1 MRRHSAHVDANVLA
15 ELSAGLISG
24 RRATRIH
31 VHLAGCQRCA
41 SVSAGLSGVP
51 VLLASVPP
59 SPMPEAVTT
68 RLSAVIAAEAAARS
82 AAAAA
87 APEQLTRGH
96 TLQPAGTAGGGP
108 PRRRWPG
115 WTSPVASRAFA
126 TAAAVCLVA
135 AGGYAAVQL
144 TSSGSPG
151 PSVSAGAATRTRIGT
166 AVGPYHVGASR
177 GGSQLHGPAV
187 VPAQPAFSVVTS
199 GIDYK
204 WSTLSAQIESEL
216 SKLSRVGPDTQ
227 AGKAIRH
234 TPTAQQN
241 ACALE
246 VTSGVTPT
254 LVDVARYQGHPATIV
269 ALKQKGDPYAQ
280 AWVVGPKCSGTQS
293 DQLTHVW
300 LYASGG

>member
-31 VHLAGCQRCA
+31 AHLVGCQRCA
-41 SVSAGLSGVP
+41 SVSAGLSGVR

-59 SPMPEAVTT
+59 SPMPEAVTA
-68 RLSAVIAAEAAARS
+68 RLGAAIAAEAAARS

-87 APEQLTRGH
+87 PEQLTRGH
-96 TLQPAGTAGGGP
+96 TPQPAGTAGDGP

-115 WTSPVASRAFA
+115 WTSPAAARAFA

-135 AGGYAAVQL
+135 AGGYSAVQL
-144 TSSGSPG
+144 TSPGSSG
-151 PSVSAGAATRTRIGT
+151 PSVSAGPATRTRIGT
-166 AVGPYHVGASR
+166 AAGPYHVGASR
-177 GGSQLHGPAV
+177 GGGQ
-187 VPAQPAFSVVTS
+187 VPAQPAFSVVIS
-199 GIDYK
+199 GIDYNR
-204 WSTLSAQIESEL
+204 STLSAQIESEL

-227 AGKAIRH
+227 AGKAIRR
-234 TPTAQQN
+234 TPTAQQD

-254 LVDVARYQGHPATIV
+254 LVDAARYQGHPATII
-269 ALKQKGDPYAQ
+269 ALTQKGNPYAQ

-300 LYASGG
+300 LYASGR

>member
-31 VHLAGCQRCA
+31 AHLAGCQRCA
-41 SVSAGLSGVP
+41 SVTAGLSGVR

-59 SPMPEAVTT
+59 SPMPEAVTA
-68 RLSAVIAAEAAARS
+68 RLSAAIVAEAAARS

-87 APEQLTRGH
+87 PEQLTHGH
-96 TLQPAGTAGGGP
+96 TPQPAGTAGGAP

-115 WTSPVASRAFA
+115 WTSPVAARAFA

-144 TSSGSPG
+144 TSSGSSG
-151 PSVSAGAATRTRIGT
+151 PSVSAGPATTTRAGT
-166 AVGPYHVGASR
+166 AVGPYHVGTSR
-177 GGSQLHGPAV
+177 GGSQV
-187 VPAQPAFSVVTS
+187 QDPAQPAFSVVTS

-204 WSTLSAQIESEL
+204 RSTLSAQIESEL

-234 TPTAQQN
+234 IPTAQQD

-254 LVDVARYQGHPATIV
+254 LVDAARYQGHPATIV
-269 ALKQKGDPYAQ
+269 ALKQKGNPYAQ
-280 AWVVGPKCSGTQS
+280 AWVVGPKCAGAQS

>member
-31 VHLAGCQRCA
+31 AHLAGCQRCA
-41 SVSAGLSGVP
+41 SVSAGLSGVR

-59 SPMPEAVTT
+59 SPMPEVVTA
-68 RLSAVIAAEAAARS
+68 RLNAAIAAEAAARS

-87 APEQLTRGH
+87 PEQLTRGH
-96 TLQPAGTAGGGP
+96 TPQPGGTAGGGP
-108 PRRRWPG
+108 PQRRWPG
-115 WTSPVASRAFA
+115 WTSPVAARAFA
-126 TAAAVCLVA
+126 TAAAVCLIA

-144 TSSGSPG
+144 TSSGSSG
-151 PSVSAGAATRTRIGT
+151 PSVSAGPATRTRAGT

-177 GGSQLHGPAV
+177 EGSQVQDPPQLS
-187 VPAQPAFSVVTS
+187 FSVVTS

-227 AGKAIRH
+227 AGKAIRR
-234 TPTAQQN
+234 TPTAEQD

-254 LVDVARYQGHPATIV
+254 LVDAARYQGHPATIV
-269 ALKQKGDPYAQ
+269 ALKQQGDPYAQ
-280 AWVVGPKCSGTQS
+280 AWVVGPKCSGAQS

>member
-1 MRRHSAHVDANVLA
+1 MRRHSAHVDSNVLA

-31 VHLAGCQRCA
+31 AHLAGCQRCA
-41 SVSAGLSGVP
+41 SVSAGLSGVR

-59 SPMPEAVTT
+59 SPMPAAVTAE
-68 RLSAVIAAEAAARS
+68 LSAAIAAEAAARS
-82 AAAAA
+82 AAAD

-96 TLQPAGTAGGGP
+96 TRQPAGTAGGGP

-115 WTSPVASRAFA
+115 WTSPVAARAFA
-126 TAAAVCLVA
+126 TAAAVGLVA

-144 TSSGSPG
+144 TSSGSSG
-151 PSVSAGAATRTRIGT
+151 PSVSAGAATRTRAGT

-177 GGSQLHGPAV
+177 GGSEVEGPA
-187 VPAQPAFSVVTS
+187 QRTFGVVTS
-199 GIDYK
+199 GIDYNQ
-204 WSTLSAQIESEL
+204 STLSTQIESEL

-234 TPTAQQN
+234 TPTAQQD

-254 LVDVARYQGHPATIV
+254 LVDAARYQGHPATIV
-269 ALKQKGDPYAQ
+269 ALKQKGNPYAQ
-280 AWVVGPKCSGTQS
+280 AWVVGPECSAAQS

>member
-31 VHLAGCQRCA
+31 AHLAGCQRCA
-41 SVSAGLSGVP
+41 SVGAGLAGVR

-59 SPMPEAVTT
+59 SPMPEAVTA
-68 RLSAVIAAEAAARS
+68 RLSAAIAAEAAARS
-82 AAAAA
+82 AASA

-96 TLQPAGTAGGGP
+96 PPQPAGTAGGGP

-115 WTSPVASRAFA
+115 WTSPVAVRAFA

-135 AGGYAAVQL
+135 AGGYATVRL
-144 TSSGSPG
+144 TSSGSSG
-151 PSVSAGAATRTRIGT
+151 PSVSAGPATRTRAGT

-177 GGSQLHGPAV
+177 REGSQVQGP
-187 VPAQPAFSVVTS
+187 PQPAFSVVTS

-204 WSTLSAQIESEL
+204 RSTLSAQIESEL

-234 TPTAQQN
+234 TPTAQQD

-254 LVDVARYQGHPATIV
+254 LVDGARYQGHPAIVV
-269 ALKQKGDPYAQ
+269 ALKQQGNPYAQ
-280 AWVVGPKCSGTQS
+280 AWVVGPKCSGAQS

>member
-1 MRRHSAHVDANVLA
+1 MRRHSAHVNANGLA

-31 VHLAGCQRCA
+31 AHLAGCQRCA
-41 SVSAGLSGVP
+41 SVSAGLSGVR
-51 VLLASVPP
+51 VLLGSVPP
-59 SPMPEAVTT
+59 SPMPEAVTA
-68 RLSAVIAAEAAARS
+68 RLSAAIAAEAAARS

-87 APEQLTRGH
+87 PEQLTHGQAP
-96 TLQPAGTAGGGP
+96 QPAGTAGGGL
-108 PRRRWPG
+108 PRRRSPG
-115 WTSPVASRAFA
+115 WTSPVAARTFA

-144 TSSGSPG
+144 TSSGGSG
-151 PSVSAGAATRTRIGT
+151 PSVAAGPATTTRVGT

-177 GGSQLHGPAV
+177 GGNQVQGPARS
-187 VPAQPAFSVVTS
+187 AFSVVTS
-199 GIDYK
+199 GIDYQR
-204 WSTLSAQIESEL
+204 STLSAQIESEL
-216 SKLSRVGPDTQ
+216 SKLSRADPDTQ

-234 TPTAQQN
+234 TPTAQQD

-254 LVDVARYQGHPATIV
+254 LVDAARYQGRPATIV
-269 ALKQKGDPYAQ
+269 ALKQKGNPYAQ
-280 AWVVGPKCSGTQS
+280 AWVVGPKCSGAQS

>member
-1 MRRHSAHVDANVLA
+1 MRRHSAHVDANGLA
-15 ELSAGLISG
+15 ELRAGLISG

-31 VHLAGCQRCA
+31 AHLAGCQRCA
-41 SVSAGLSGVP
+41 SVGAGLSGVR

-59 SPMPEAVTT
+59 SPMPAAVTA
-68 RLSAVIAAEAAARS
+68 RLSAAIAAEAAARS
-82 AAAAA
+82 APVA

-96 TLQPAGTAGGGP
+96 TPQPAGTASGGP

-115 WTSPVASRAFA
+115 WTSPVPARAFA

-144 TSSGSPG
+144 TSSGSSG
-151 PSVSAGAATRTRIGT
+151 PSVSAGPATRTRIGT
-166 AVGPYHVGASR
+166 TAGPYHVGASR
-177 GGSQLHGPAV
+177 GGGQV
-187 VPAQPAFSVVTS
+187 QVPAQPAFSVVTS
-199 GIDYK
+199 GIDYRP
-204 WSTLSAQIESEL
+204 STLSAQIESEL

-227 AGKAIRH
+227 AGEAIRH
-234 TPTAQQN
+234 TPTAQQD

-254 LVDVARYQGHPATIV
+254 LVDAARYQGHPATIV
-269 ALKQKGDPYAQ
+269 ALKQNGNPYAQ
-280 AWVVGPKCSGTQS
+280 AWVVGPKCSGAQS

>member
-1 MRRHSAHVDANVLA
+1 MRRHSAHVDANGLA

-31 VHLAGCQRCA
+31 THLAGCQRCA
-41 SVSAGLSGVP
+41 SVSAGLSGAR

-59 SPMPEAVTT
+59 SPMPEVVTA
-68 RLSAVIAAEAAARS
+68 RLSAAIAAEAAARS

-87 APEQLTRGH
+87 PEQLTRGH
-96 TLQPAGTAGGGP
+96 TPQPAGTAGGGP

-115 WTSPVASRAFA
+115 WTSPVAARAFA

-144 TSSGSPG
+144 TSSGSSG
-151 PSVSAGAATRTRIGT
+151 PSVSAGPAIRTRIGT
-166 AVGPYHVGASR
+166 AAGPYHVGASR
-177 GGSQLHGPAV
+177 GGGQV
-187 VPAQPAFSVVTS
+187 QVPAQSAFSVVAS

-204 WSTLSAQIESEL
+204 RSTLSAQIESEL

-234 TPTAQQN
+234 TPTAQQD

-254 LVDVARYQGHPATIV
+254 LVDAARYQGHPATIV
-269 ALKQKGDPYAQ
+269 ALKQKGNPYAQ
-280 AWVVGPKCSGTQS
+280 AWVVGPKCSGAQS

>member
-31 VHLAGCQRCA
+31 AHLAGCQRCA
-41 SVSAGLSGVP
+41 SVSAGLSGVR

-59 SPMPEAVTT
+59 SPMPEAVTA
-68 RLSAVIAAEAAARS
+68 RLSAAIAAEAAARS

-87 APEQLTRGH
+87 PEQLTRGH
-96 TLQPAGTAGGGP
+96 TPQPAGTAGGGP
-108 PRRRWPG
+108 PRRRCPG
-115 WTSPVASRAFA
+115 WTSPIAARAFA
-126 TAAAVCLVA
+126 TAAAVCLIA

-151 PSVSAGAATRTRIGT
+151 PSVSAGPATRPRTGT

-177 GGSQLHGPAV
+177 EGSQVQGPAKG
-187 VPAQPAFSVVTS
+187 PAQPAFSVVTS

-204 WSTLSAQIESEL
+204 RSTLSAQIESEL
-216 SKLSRVGPDTQ
+216 SKLSRIGPDTQ

-234 TPTAQQN
+234 APTAQQD

-254 LVDVARYQGHPATIV
+254 LVDAARYQGHPATIV
-269 ALKQKGDPYAQ
+269 ALKQKGNPYAQ
-280 AWVVGPKCSGTQS
+280 AWVVGPNCSGAQS

>member
-1 MRRHSAHVDANVLA
+1 MRRHSAHVNANGLA

-31 VHLAGCQRCA
+31 AHLVGCQRCA
-41 SVSAGLSGVP
+41 SVSAGLSGVR

-59 SPMPEAVTT
+59 SPMPEAVTA
-68 RLSAVIAAEAAARS
+68 RLGAAIAAEAAARS

-87 APEQLTRGH
+87 PEQLTRGH
-96 TLQPAGTAGGGP
+96 TPQPAGTAGDGP

-115 WTSPVASRAFA
+115 WTSPAAARAFA

-135 AGGYAAVQL
+135 AGGYSAVQL
-144 TSSGSPG
+144 TSPGSSG
-151 PSVSAGAATRTRIGT
+151 PSVSAGPATRTRIGT
-166 AVGPYHVGASR
+166 AAGPYHVGASR
-177 GGSQLHGPAV
+177 GGGQV
-187 VPAQPAFSVVTS
+187 TAQPAFSVVIS
-199 GIDYK
+199 GIDYNR
-204 WSTLSAQIESEL
+204 STLSAQIESEL

-227 AGKAIRH
+227 AGKAIRR
-234 TPTAQQN
+234 TPTAQQD

-254 LVDVARYQGHPATIV
+254 LVDAARYQGHPATII
-269 ALKQKGDPYAQ
+269 ALTQKGNPYAQ

-300 LYASGG
+300 LYASGR